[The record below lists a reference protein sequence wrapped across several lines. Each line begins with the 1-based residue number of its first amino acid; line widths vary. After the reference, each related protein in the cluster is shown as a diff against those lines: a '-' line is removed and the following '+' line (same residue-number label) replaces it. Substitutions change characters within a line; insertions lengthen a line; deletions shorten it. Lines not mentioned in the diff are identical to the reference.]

1 MPDWSVNL
9 CAAGDVAHHRTID
22 RVARMLELLASRPEG
37 VTLSEVANVVG
48 APTSSAHVLLDGLV
62 SVGYVDRMG
71 PRYVLGPAPYV
82 LTLQAQ
88 QSPAQMVTHHDL
100 ARLADEGEFTVTLG
114 VRVGDDVVFVDE
126 AGDDPM
132 LQHIARTRMRRPTLE
147 SVVGWVLIA
156 ALGDREM
163 HEYLRRHERQDL
175 VDDFLGALP
184 GIRAS
189 GVAVGVAKGFSPRVG
204 PGTETGV
211 VATAVRD
218 RSGRAIASVAIG
230 QHPAYVAKHL
240 DEIRQML
247 LDHCRHW
254 STRQS
259 TAESIDEALT
269 D

>member
-1 MPDWSVNL
+1 M
-9 CAAGDVAHHRTID
+9 AHHRTID
-22 RVARMLELLASRPEG
+22 RVAHMLELIASRPEG
-37 VTLSEVANVVG
+37 VTLSEVAGAIG

-62 SVGYVDRMG
+62 SVGYVDRAG
-71 PRYVLGPAPYV
+71 ARYVLGPAPYV

-88 QSPAQMVTHHDL
+88 QSPAQMVTHNDL
-100 ARLADEGEFTVTLG
+100 VRLADEGDFTAILG
-114 VRVGDDVVFVDE
+114 VRVGDDVVFIDE

-132 LQHIARTRMRRPTLE
+132 LQHIARARARRPTLE

-156 ALGDREM
+156 ALEDREM
-163 HEYLRRHERQDL
+163 HEYLRRHKRQDL
-175 VDDFLGALP
+175 VDDFLGALA

-230 QHPAYVAKHL
+230 QHPAYVADHL
-240 DEIRQML
+240 EEIRHVL
-247 LDHCRHW
+247 LSHSRHW

-259 TAESIDEALT
+259 TTESISEPLPYGHRSQRRDG
-269 D
+269 

>member
-1 MPDWSVNL
+1 M
-9 CAAGDVAHHRTID
+9 AHHRTID
-22 RVARMLELLASRPEG
+22 RVAHMLEFIASRPEG
-37 VTLSEVANVVG
+37 VTLSEVASVIA
-48 APTSSAHVLLDGLV
+48 APTSSAHSLLDGLV
-62 SVGYVDRMG
+62 SVGYVDRAG
-71 PRYVLGPAPYV
+71 SRYLLGPAPYV

-100 ARLADEGEFTVTLG
+100 VRLADEGEFTVILG
-114 VRVGDDVVFVDE
+114 VRVGDDVVFIDE

-147 SVVGWVLIA
+147 GVVGWVLIA
-156 ALGDREM
+156 ALEDREM
-163 HEYLRRHERQDL
+163 HEYLRRHERPDL
-175 VDDFLGALP
+175 VDDFLGALA

-189 GVAVGVAKGFSPRVG
+189 GVAVGVAKGFTPRVG

-230 QHPAYVAKHL
+230 QHPAYVTDHL
-240 DEIRQML
+240 DEIRDIL
-247 LDHCRHW
+247 LSHCRHW

-259 TAESIDEALT
+259 TTESIDEAVPAFVGSASQ
-269 D
+269 